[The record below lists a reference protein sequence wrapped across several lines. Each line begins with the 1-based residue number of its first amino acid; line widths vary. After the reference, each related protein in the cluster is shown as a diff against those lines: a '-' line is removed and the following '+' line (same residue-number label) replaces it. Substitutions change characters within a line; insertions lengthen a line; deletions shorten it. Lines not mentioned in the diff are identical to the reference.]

1 MITSPLN
8 KEVMEN
14 SLKEYRIERL
24 MPAQHIDE
32 VKDCLHT
39 IVADM
44 SDCLSP
50 AELSTVAKLIC
61 DHLSPTQLQTT
72 ILNAEDDHMIV
83 HSMCDRLSA
92 GSFNI
97 IISHMA
103 VYLSVDQLKLALLN
117 AIPERQE
124 RYVHPIAPTRR
135 PGLPQR
141 APTGP
146 PTRALIYDQAY
157 SDQFPDPDALEFLE
171 EIRGVVHGID
181 PARDPGTLKF
191 LLDEFDTYFDK
202 QAPAFFQPILILFK
216 EWSKR
221 SGAPAPHT
229 HDATLSILLNQ
240 LYELNAREVT

>member
-1 MITSPLN
+1 MSVRVKQT
-8 KEVMEN
+8 E
-14 SLKEYRIERL
+14 
-24 MPAQHIDE
+24 AQYIYE

-50 AELSTVAKLIC
+50 AELSTVATLIC
-61 DHLSPTQLQTT
+61 GHLSPVQLQTT
-72 ILNAEDDHMIV
+72 VLNAEDDRMIV

-92 GSFNI
+92 GIFNTI
-97 IISHMA
+97 IAHMA
-103 VYLSVDQLKLALLN
+103 AYLSADQLKLALLN

-124 RYVHPIAPTRR
+124 HSVHLTAPTRR

-141 APTGP
+141 TPTGP

-191 LLDEFDTYFDK
+191 LLDEFDPYFDK
-202 QAPAFFQPILILFK
+202 QSPAFFQPILILFK

-229 HDATLSILLNQ
+229 HDAVRGPPNARGSSLSILLNQ